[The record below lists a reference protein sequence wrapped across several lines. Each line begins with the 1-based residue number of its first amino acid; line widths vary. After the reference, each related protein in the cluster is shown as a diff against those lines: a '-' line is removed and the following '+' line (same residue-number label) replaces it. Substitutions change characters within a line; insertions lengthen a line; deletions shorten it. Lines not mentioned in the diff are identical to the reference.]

1 MKSNEIMAGSFED
14 ILFENKNKEYGAY
27 DIRKKYD
34 KNIKISLS
42 IALAVFLLLVLIP
55 VIQKL
60 LTPEEEMPE
69 MVETVTVNEMAAP
82 PPLDEELP
90 PPPDVKIPE
99 IETIKFVPPVVVEKV
114 TKEEKIHTVEEV
126 KEAANVGSK
135 DIEGEKIVITEPVKD
150 IIKTEEKEE
159 PLTFVEQMPSF
170 PDGDAALQKFIA
182 EHIKYPPQGLE
193 FGLQGTVWVQFTV
206 GKDGKI
212 TDPKVIKSVKGGFDE
227 EAIRVVKMLPPWKP
241 GKQNGREVPVYV
253 KLPIK
258 FTLK

>member
-1 MKSNEIMAGSFED
+1 MKTNEIMASPFED

-34 KNIKISLS
+34 KHIK
-42 IALAVFLLLVLIP
+42 IALALALTFFLLLILTPKI
-55 VIQKL
+55 IEL
-60 LTPEEEMPE
+60 LTPKEEMPE
-69 MVETVTVNEMAAP
+69 IVETNTVVEMTAP
-82 PPLDEELP
+82 PPMDETLP
-90 PPPDVKIPE
+90 PPPEIEIPQ

-126 KEAANVGSK
+126 KEAANIGIK
-135 DIEGEKIVITEPVKD
+135 DQEGEKVVITEPVKEF
-150 IIKTEEKEE
+150 IKVEEKEE

-182 EHIKYPPQGLE
+182 ENIRYPQQGIE

-212 TDPKVIKSVKGGFDE
+212 SDPKVIKSLKGGFDE

-258 FTLK
+258 FTLR